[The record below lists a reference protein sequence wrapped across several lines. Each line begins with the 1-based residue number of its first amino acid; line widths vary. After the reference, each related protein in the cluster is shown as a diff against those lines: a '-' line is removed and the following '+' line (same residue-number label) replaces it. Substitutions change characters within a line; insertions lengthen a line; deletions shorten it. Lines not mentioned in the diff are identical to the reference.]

1 MLNYEFFYTIAEHGN
16 ENWARGSFTH
26 KEVACNAYDYLCEFN
41 HSMESETITGTI
53 KELYKLL
60 VEDGSEECLEW
71 AYEIASELNL
81 IDMDFMDYMET
92 DTALIKHILE
102 GK

>member
-1 MLNYEFFYTIAEHGN
+1 MINYEFFYNIAEYEN
-16 ENWARGSFTH
+16 EVWKGGFSP
-26 KEVACNAYDYLCEFN
+26 KQIACNAYDYLCEFKA
-41 HSMESETITGTI
+41 SMESETITETI

-81 IDMDFMDYMET
+81 IDMDYLDYMET
-92 DTALIKHILE
+92 DPEIIKRFLE